1 MISSLNL
8 IGLVPMAD
16 SAPVLSEGGLN
27 MKYAGYCLFFLYIC
41 LLAGSGSKIG
51 SKSFQMNEMNT
62 R

>member
-27 MKYAGYCLFFLYIC
+27 MKYAGYCLYIC

>member
-1 MISSLNL
+1 
-8 IGLVPMAD
+8 MAD
-16 SAPVLSEGGLN
+16 SAPVLSEGGLDI
-27 MKYAGYCLFFLYIC
+27 KYAGYCLYIC